1 MISSGGLSKLELRR
15 SWIILH
21 LQLELPHDI
30 SCRLAVPFVYVS
42 RFHISGH
49 WDPDALARWYTMMS
63 YLVSFLE
70 LHPPAQKL
78 LLDHRTG
85 AGNSGGK
92 ARSRLKEWIT
102 SVLDY
107 YGVHPP
113 AQKLLLV
120 KNLGF

>member
-1 MISSGGLSKLELRR
+1 MISSGGRSKLELRR
-15 SWIILH
+15 SWIIPH
-21 LQLELPHDI
+21 LQLELPHEFDP
-30 SCRLAVPFVYVS
+30 RLAVPSVYVS

-49 WDPDALARWYTMMS
+49 WDPDALARWNTMMS

-92 ARSRLKEWIT
+92 ARSRLKEWIDFA
-102 SVLDY
+102 L
-107 YGVHPP
+107 
-113 AQKLLLV
+113 
-120 KNLGF
+120 NRC

>member
-1 MISSGGLSKLELRR
+1 MN
-15 SWIILH
+15 WY
-21 LQLELPHDI
+21 LQLELPHDVR
-30 SCRLAVPFVYVS
+30 CRLAVPFIYVS

-49 WDPDALARWYTMMS
+49 WDPDALARWYTMIPTCR
-63 YLVSFLE
+63 LVHKGE
-70 LHPPAQKL
+70 PPAQKL